1 MKQSFFSVIIPTL
14 NEEDYLPNLFSDLE
28 KQIYKN
34 FEIIVVD
41 GGSTDKTVTIAEK
54 FKKKLPLRLF
64 ISPKRNVSYQRNLGA
79 KKSLGK
85 FLIFLDA
92 DTRINTG
99 FLKNIFS
106 VLNKKEALLIIP
118 KIIPNEVNKKTPE
131 MKVLFEIVNFFI
143 ETSQLINKPFS
154 SGGSIII
161 EKNLFNFLE
170 GFDESL
176 YLAEDHNLIQRAK
189 KSGVTAKMFPLITAK
204 FNLRRMKHEGRF
216 KFLYKS
222 IIATFHIVL
231 KGDIKKR
238 IFDYQMGGGYLKESK
253 LNKISVVDVR
263 KYLGLLKKV
272 VKKF

>member
-1 MKQSFFSVIIPTL
+1 MKPFFSVIIPAL
-14 NEEDYLPNLFSDLE
+14 NEEDYLPKLLSDLE
-28 KQIYKN
+28 KQKYKN

-64 ISPKRNVSYQRNLGA
+64 ISPKRNVSYQRNFGA

-85 FLIFLDA
+85 FLVFLDA
-92 DTRINTG
+92 DARINSS
-99 FLKNIFS
+99 FLKKIFS
-106 VLNKKEALLIIP
+106 VVNKKEALLIIP
-118 KIIPNEVNKKTPE
+118 KIIPNEVNKRTSE
-131 MKVLFEIVNFFI
+131 MKVLFEIVNFLI
-143 ETSQLINKPFS
+143 EISQLINKPFS

-161 EKNLFNFLE
+161 EKNLFDLLE

-189 KSGVTAKMFPLITAK
+189 KIGVVAKMFPSIKVK

-222 IIATFHIVL
+222 ILATFHLIL
-231 KGDIKKR
+231 KGDIKSK
-238 IFDYQMGGGYLKESK
+238 IFDYQMGGGYFKESRFK
-253 LNKISVVDVR
+253 KFSLIDV
-263 KYLGLLKKV
+263 KTYLSLLKKAV
-272 VKKF
+272 ESF